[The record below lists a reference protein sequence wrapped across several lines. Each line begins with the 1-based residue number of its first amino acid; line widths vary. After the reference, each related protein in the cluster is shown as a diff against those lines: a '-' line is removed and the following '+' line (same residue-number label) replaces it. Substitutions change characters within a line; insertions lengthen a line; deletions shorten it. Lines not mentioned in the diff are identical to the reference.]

1 MAFVNKSNYGSNI
14 NLTNIESN
22 NENNNPKI
30 SKNEIN
36 TFIEQ
41 IDTTNEISKLI
52 PELIRFK
59 ETWKTFSDDK
69 KKDIIEKIKSIVN
82 NKNLLKYLQKY
93 NKNIVSKNA
102 KKNDTRFTTVFKLLD
117 LLIQKRHNFNVV
129 YPPDVIIINNRNK
142 FENLIYKL
150 KHIEYTPGNTSAP
163 QFTIAANEYIA
174 TQLSKSQI
182 SKLDAKQKNEIIFFL
197 VYNNESFR
205 GLLNTYHPTKK
216 DYFAWV
222 DKTFG
227 I

>member
-1 MAFVNKSNYGSNI
+1 MAFVNKSNYRSNI

-22 NENNNPKI
+22 NEINNRKI

-69 KKDIIEKIKSIVN
+69 KKYIIIKIKSIVK

-93 NKNIVSKNA
+93 NENIGKN
-102 KKNDTRFTTVFKLLD
+102 NDTRFTTVFKLLD
-117 LLIQKRHNFNVV
+117 LLIHKRHNFNVA
-129 YPPDVIIINNRNK
+129 YPQDVIIINNRNE
-142 FENLIYKL
+142 FEDLIYRL
-150 KHIEYTPGNTSAP
+150 KHIKYPNGNTSTP
-163 QFTIAANEYIA
+163 QFTIAANQFIK
-174 TQLSKSQI
+174 TQLNRSGLPQQNNKLI
-182 SKLDAKQKNEIIFFL
+182 SI
-197 VYNNESFR
+197 
-205 GLLNTYHPTKK
+205 LLNNTYFNQLLEYYHPTKK